1 MTTIM
6 TTTMPTTTNA
16 LTVVSPRITTC
27 TTPSP
32 SAVIVREIT
41 PYRKLRRPMA
51 LTIIAALL
59 PAVFLPLLVPG
70 RLLLALLL
78 RRIR

>member
-1 MTTIM
+1 MITTTILI
-6 TTTMPTTTNA
+6 TTNA
-16 LTVVSPRITTC
+16 LAVVSPRITTY
-27 TTPSP
+27 TTLSP

-41 PYRKLRRPMA
+41 PYRKLRHPMA

-59 PAVFLPLLVPG
+59 PAVFLPLLVLG
-70 RLLLALLL
+70 RLLPALLL